1 MPQPQMTEEQMG
13 DSYASKM
20 GEGLGRLFHALE
32 RDLTWMHWR
41 WRQLRI
47 LFADK
52 PSRVDLLN
60 QTAPFFFFLVQRV
73 FFEDTLLGIARLVS
87 SEKSAGHEVL
97 TIRRLEKLVND
108 QIRPEVSAL
117 IQQAKDAAKF
127 AVEYRNNLIAHRNLD
142 VSLRRNDHT
151 LPDVTREQ
159 VEAALGALRK
169 VMDLIEGH
177 YCNAHSLYDGS
188 ALGDARQLLYVL
200 RDGIAHQEERH
211 AAWQRGENV
220 PTPPSEI

>member
-1 MPQPQMTEEQMG
+1 MTQLTEEQTR
-13 DSYASKM
+13 DSYVAKM
-20 GEGLGRLFHALE
+20 GHELGSLFHALE

-60 QTAPFFFFLVQRV
+60 KSAPFFFYLVQRV

-87 SEKSAGHEVL
+87 SEKPAGREVL

-108 QIRPEVSAL
+108 QMRPEVLAL
-117 IQQAKDAAKF
+117 IERAKDAAKF
-127 AVEYRNNLIAHRNLD
+127 AVDYRNNLIAHRNLAL
-142 VSLRRNDHT
+142 SLRADGQT
-151 LPDVTREQ
+151 LPEATREQ
-159 VEAALGALRK
+159 VEAALEAFRDVLNF
-169 VMDLIEGH
+169 VEGH

-200 RDGIAHQEERH
+200 RDGIARQEERR
-211 AAWQRGENV
+211 AAWNRGENV
-220 PTPPSEI
+220 PAPEGDI